1 MHACMHCTTGI
12 IDECAWQV
20 LGGADLFLQ
29 GLIVPPGGLGD
40 FSAGDVRAV
49 AIPQNPFPFAVRGLE
64 SGSLNPIMHV
74 IPSGSLHR
82 GWQLRPLRAE
92 QGGEGPPCQH
102 DPAIEPVFLPA

>member
-64 SGSLNPIMHV
+64 SGSLNQSCMLSHQAACTGG
-74 IPSGSLHR
+74 GSCAR
-82 GWQLRPLRAE
+82 
-92 QGGEGPPCQH
+92 
-102 DPAIEPVFLPA
+102 